1 MIASNHY
8 CLSAPTKE
16 IRLLDLLPATSSG
29 MLSGQLRRVSIDDT
43 PPFVSVSHVW
53 GHEKA
58 EALMH
63 LESGCGNR
71 DVPISR
77 NLESLLL
84 SLLCHDSTTL
94 PQLWSNGSIL
104 PMWIDMACINQ
115 MDVGEKASQIPLMR
129 RIYSQAKS
137 VIIWINESDSHLL
150 YAFHYLRQI
159 AKARPHT
166 SEDKLW
172 TLFDPLGWDA
182 LKRLLACDWFH
193 RRWVVQE
200 AVIPKEAVFLC
211 GSDVMTM
218 DDLFSGV
225 DLATSALVARPKD
238 MKILNVA
245 TIGSIRP
252 ILVLRQ
258 LKQTLCDGRDHRN
271 LLWLLENLRSTRATM
286 AHDQVYGLLGLC
298 SLEEASGN
306 PIRYD
311 LEPEEI
317 FRISVETHAPSHM
330 PHRPSRGPSWVPNW
344 HSTHLRRCLGLHGVD
359 HDGIFNAPGSMAV
372 EFSFNGNELAVS
384 GILIDKIRAL
394 GDFCHQS
401 RHAELSDPNSM
412 LFQQYFDFWMKSAT
426 DDENTAYANS
436 ESQAEAFARTLSL
449 LGVYL
454 DPVPSSD
461 VVPTM
466 FYHWCKGSKLGRQL
480 EELGLG
486 SSLTDKEACKRSFI
500 RMKRL
505 LSWQPFVTKKGYIGL
520 AREQCRAGD
529 EIWVIAGCSVPIVL
543 SPTDETQGGNM
554 EVRGE
559 SFLDGFMFGEI
570 FAGSTRDTPKPEIVT
585 LI

>member
-1 MIASNHY
+1 MMASNHY

-104 PMWIDMACINQ
+104 PMWIDMVCINQ
-115 MDVGEKASQIPLMR
+115 MDVSEKASQIPLMR

-137 VIIWINESDSHLL
+137 VIIWINESDSHLR
-150 YAFHYLRQI
+150 YAFHYL
-159 AKARPHT
+159 P
-166 SEDKLW
+166 
-172 TLFDPLGWDA
+172 
-182 LKRLLACDWFH
+182 CDWFH

-218 DDLFSGV
+218 DDLFSGI

-238 MKILNVA
+238 MKILKVA

-298 SLEEASGN
+298 SLEEAS
-306 PIRYD
+306 
-311 LEPEEI
+311 EEI
-317 FRISVETHAPSHM
+317 FRISVETHARLYNSLEFLGLCTPAQRDHIGSGASHM
-330 PHRPSRGPSWVPNW
+330 PHRPFRGPSW
-344 HSTHLRRCLGLHGVD
+344 
-359 HDGIFNAPGSMAV
+359 
-372 EFSFNGNELAVS
+372 GNELAVS
-384 GILIDKIRAL
+384 GILIDKIQAL

-426 DDENTAYANS
+426 DDESAAYANS

-466 FYHWCKGSKLGRQL
+466 FYHWCKGSKLGRHL

-486 SSLTDKEACKRSFI
+486 SRLTDKEACKRSFI

-529 EIWVIAGCSVPIVL
+529 EIWVVAGCSVPIVL
-543 SPTDETQGGNM
+543 SPTDETQGGNV

-570 FAGSTRDTPKPEIVT
+570 FAGSTRDTRKPEIVT